1 MRLAIASQ
9 PQPAEQL
16 RRTSARCAVNARS
29 SPDLVAATGGH
40 WFGGR
45 NRSGN
50 SRHST
55 ELAHE
60 LLVGIEIREHDH
72 LADFG
77 ILVSIAARGSEAA
90 PPASAAAR
98 APADVRLAR
107 ISLGQGFL
115 FGRARV
121 HQRKRHIGFALFDVD
136 ASSNSPDG
144 TAPAAKVTEQT
155 ADCRARTAA
164 TRILVCAHDIWLQKI
179 IRSL

>member
-60 LLVGIEIREHDH
+60 LLVGIEICEHDH

-90 PPASAAAR
+90 PPASAAA
-98 APADVRLAR
+98 P
-107 ISLGQGFL
+107 
-115 FGRARV
+115 
-121 HQRKRHIGFALFDVD
+121 
-136 ASSNSPDG
+136 
-144 TAPAAKVTEQT
+144 APAAKVTEQT

-179 IRSL
+179 IRSLDLTCSHATSTL